1 MYKNIIKEN
10 SIIIRSPPRELLLIF
25 GGTLSIEDFRKN
37 SFFYKKEYKLLL
49 PPFKSIFHI
58 IEEDH
63 RSFTKNEAKNNIFV
77 PLNKKD
83 VSKAQLVLKLK
94 RNIPLQKKHICKQ
107 CSLEKQTGDGNPFY
121 NKQHSSNSINKI
133 SNSRIGKYCGKD
145 NHMFNNPFYKKIISD
160 KAIERWNNGSMEE
173 TRVKLRN
180 LMKNRIASGEL
191 KSYNRSKAE
200 DELIKILN
208 QNNIDIIPNFLLCGK
223 IFDIYI
229 PFFNLL
235 IEYNGD
241 YWHCN
246 PNKYDENYINV
257 KKNKTAKEIWEYDKN
272 KLYLAKNNGYNCE
285 VIWESDYKK
294 NKNIIIEL
302 IKIYENK

>member
-1 MYKNIIKEN
+1 MEKQIENEIIKLYLSGVGSTTIVKLIPNTTKRKILKLLADKNILKNRLLGDKFYENFWLEKDKWCGLWVCDNCKKNIKFCVN
-10 SIIIRSPPRELLLIF
+10 DKSLL
-25 GGTLSIEDFRKN
+25 N
-37 SFFYKKEYKLLL
+37 
-49 PPFKSIFHI
+49 
-58 IEEDH
+58 
-63 RSFTKNEAKNNIFV
+63 
-77 PLNKKD
+77 
-83 VSKAQLVLKLK
+83 
-94 RNIPLQKKHICKQ
+94 RNLQKKHICKQ
-107 CSLEKQTGDGNPFY
+107 CSLKKQTGDGNPFY
-121 NKQHSSNSINKI
+121 NKQHSSNSTNKI

-173 TRVKLRN
+173 TRIKLRN
-180 LMKNRIASGEL
+180 LMKDRIASGEL

-208 QNNIDIIPNFLLCGK
+208 QNNIDVIPNFLLCGK
-223 IFDIYI
+223 IFDIYV

-302 IKIYENK
+302 IKIYDNK